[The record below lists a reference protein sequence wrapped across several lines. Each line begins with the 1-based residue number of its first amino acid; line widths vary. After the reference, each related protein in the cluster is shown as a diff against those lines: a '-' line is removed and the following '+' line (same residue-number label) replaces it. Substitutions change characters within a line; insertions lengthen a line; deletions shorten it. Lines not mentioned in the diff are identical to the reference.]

1 METVISHDDIHP
13 YDHGL
18 VQGKSSFTH
27 VRFHSDTRQRLPHQ
41 YYFYFLQFNDITSIG
56 TSSSLRYLAHSGY
69 PLLIWFLDPAFGLF
83 GLILYTTRLEHFN
96 CLYTG
101 DTSYTLCWAWEEQT
115 SPDLRHG
122 ENKVV
127 AS

>member
-1 METVISHDDIHP
+1 METVISHDDTHP

-69 PLLIWFLDPAFGLF
+69 PLLIWFLDLAFGLF
-83 GLILYTTRLEHFN
+83 GLSLDATGLEHFN
-96 CLYTG
+96 CLHISG
-101 DTSYTLCWAWEEQT
+101 TSST
-115 SPDLRHG
+115 SRW
-122 ENKVV
+122 V
-127 AS
+127 